1 MAQYLFNKKGVAQH
15 ECTQIGRAA
24 SNGFKE
30 FAGALQPFLMA
41 RREVIPE
48 SPIGFCIA
56 SVRQVLFQST
66 TENPKHGI
74 ILDTQIVKR
83 KHQLGAEAG
92 GIVFEQQDPAVE
104 FHDTCHKAKA
114 QAIAWFGAA

>member
-1 MAQYLFNKKGVAQH
+1 MARYLFNKEGVAQH
-15 ECTQIGRAA
+15 ERTQVGRAA

-30 FAGALQPFLMA
+30 FAVALQLFLMA
-41 RREVIPE
+41 GREVIPE
-48 SPIGFCIA
+48 SPSGFCIV
-56 SVRQVLFQST
+56 SVRQPLFQST

-74 ILDTQIVKR
+74 ILDRQIVKR

-92 GIVFEQQDPAVE
+92 GIIFEQQGPAVE
-104 FHDTCHKAKA
+104 FHDACHKAEA